1 MVQMKRT
8 ATAIT
13 LIMALLCSTV
23 ASIGIISSTKANGIP
38 YLPENL
44 PMEQAYIRSN
54 GDVDPSTLPIQRS
67 DNIYVLKD
75 NILNYSISIE
85 KDNVVIDGNGFML
98 KTPAYGETDQ
108 YGYVKSANPL
118 IQISN
123 KSNIIIKNIIF
134 DKFGTG
140 IDIRGSSNIIIIQN
154 TISNGRNGIS
164 MFWSTKCSIIANTI
178 VGNTLFGVLI
188 QYSTFL
194 NIAYNIISRNPHC
207 GLELSD
213 GQYSNIN
220 RNDFTDNEYIGLY
233 LLGPNSNNHIFEN
246 NFINNGV
253 GLDYH
258 GNYNSAVNNT
268 VDSNYWSNYRLQ
280 IDNYSAD
287 ATSGVDQSPLA
298 SPISTSFDP
307 SLFPLPPPSIS
318 VLSPQNMIFSTTDV
332 SINFIVNLPTSWMG
346 YSLDGQDNVTIAGN
360 TTIAGLSNGLHTLTV
375 YANDTAGNVGAS
387 ETMLF
392 TVDVPFPT
400 ALVIAASGVSLAVVA
415 AGVLVY
421 WKKRKR

>member
-1 MVQMKRT
+1 MVQMKKP
-8 ATAIT
+8 AVALT
-13 LIMALLCSTV
+13 LIVALLCSTV

-164 MFWSTKCSIIANTI
+164 MFWI

-194 NIAYNIISRNPHC
+194 NIAYNIISRNPYC

-246 NFINNGV
+246 NFINNEV

-258 GNYNSAVNNT
+258 GDYNSAVNNT
-268 VDSNYWSNYRLQ
+268 VNNNYWRNYRLQ

-318 VLSPQNMIFSTTDV
+318 VLSPQNIIFSTTDV
-332 SINFIVNLPTSWMG
+332 PINFIVNLPTSWMG
-346 YSLDGQDNVTIAGN
+346 YSLDGQHNVTIAGN

-392 TVDVPFPT
+392 TVPEPFPT
-400 ALVIAASGVSLAVVA
+400 TFIPATCGALAAVIGIGLF
-415 AGVLVY
+415 LY
-421 WKKRKR
+421 FNKRDRGRNS